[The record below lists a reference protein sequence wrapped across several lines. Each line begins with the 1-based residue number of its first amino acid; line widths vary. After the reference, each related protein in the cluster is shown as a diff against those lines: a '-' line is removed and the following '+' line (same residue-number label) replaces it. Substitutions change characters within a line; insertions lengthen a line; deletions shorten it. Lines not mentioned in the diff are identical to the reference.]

1 MSEKTTPTT
10 ATATKPAAQAPKTV
24 TVVLS
29 PLAPTA
35 ASSSPAPAA
44 VTPVAAAPVAAAPV
58 VAAETK
64 PAVQRRP
71 RPLKQ
76 RILAVVEQATDTG
89 ESVYVP
95 VDPPGLPTDRR
106 ITAAEFKTAVERAV
120 YEDGAKQ
127 YGNKRLVVLVVEAE
141 FEVPFEE
148 RVALVKPK

>member
-1 MSEKTTPTT
+1 MSEKTTPT
-10 ATATKPAAQAPKTV
+10 APKPAAQVPKTV

-29 PLAPTA
+29 PLAPA
-35 ASSSPAPAA
+35 APSPPPAPVA
-44 VTPVAAAPVAAAPV
+44 VPPVAAEPVVTAPV
-58 VAAETK
+58 VAAEAK
-64 PAVQRRP
+64 PPVQRRP

-106 ITAAEFKTAVERAV
+106 VTAAEFKTAVERAV

>member
-1 MSEKTTPTT
+1 V
-10 ATATKPAAQAPKTV
+10 V
-24 TVVLS
+24 T
-29 PLAPTA
+29 
-35 ASSSPAPAA
+35 
-44 VTPVAAAPVAAAPV
+44 APV
-58 VAAETK
+58 VAAEAK
-64 PAVQRRP
+64 PPVQRRP

-106 ITAAEFKTAVERAV
+106 VTAAEFKTAVERAV

>member
-10 ATATKPAAQAPKTV
+10 AAPPIAKPVASTPKLV
-24 TVVLS
+24 TLALS
-29 PLAPTA
+29 PLLPTPPVPTPP
-35 ASSSPAPAA
+35 PAP
-44 VTPVAAAPVAAAPV
+44 VVVAPVAAPV
-58 VAAETK
+58 VAEPKTQA
-64 PAVQRRP
+64 PRRP

-76 RILAVVEQATDTG
+76 RVLAVVEEATDTG
-89 ESVYVP
+89 EQVYVP

-106 ITAAEFKTAVERAV
+106 ITAADYKAAVERAV

-148 RVALVKPK
+148 RVALVKPKQ